1 MQDDFAIDEQ
11 IHSLVLSLSHSLI
24 LSLSLS
30 LSLSFFLCLTDWKRM
45 LEREQSTDGLA
56 SQDLEEHKE

>member
-11 IHSLVLSLSHSLI
+11 IHSLVLSLSHSF
-24 LSLSLS
+24 SLSLS
-30 LSLSFFLCLTDWKRM
+30 LSLFLCLTDWKRM

>member
-11 IHSLVLSLSHSLI
+11 IHSLVLSLSHSFSLF

-30 LSLSFFLCLTDWKRM
+30 LSLSSSVWLTENECLNANNRRM
-45 LEREQSTDGLA
+45 D
-56 SQDLEEHKE
+56 

>member
-11 IHSLVLSLSHSLI
+11 IHSLVLSLSH
-24 LSLSLS
+24 SLSLS

>member
-11 IHSLVLSLSHSLI
+11 IHSLVLSLSHSLT

-30 LSLSFFLCLTDWKRM
+30 LSLSSSVWLTENECLNANNRRM
-45 LEREQSTDGLA
+45 D
-56 SQDLEEHKE
+56 